1 MSGWVKALIVALIV
15 LVVAA
20 VAVAVALAVGIG
32 RASNVLNTGTSHPG
46 RPSGYHGP
54 AYPGMLTSDKVAG
67 SADSAVTMSGET
79 VTAGRLVKTPS
90 LLGPTL
96 CSPLTVANNG
106 DVTRDVGPAEWKLQ
120 QPNGIVETFFITGT
134 LQGGQVAPGG
144 KVSGTVCFVD
154 SGQAGK
160 FVLVW
165 QRLLDA
171 HRAIWL
177 LDL

>member
-1 MSGWVKALIVALIV
+1 
-15 LVVAA
+15 VAA
-20 VAVAVALAVGIG
+20 AVSVAVALAVGIG
-32 RASNVLNTGTSHPG
+32 RASNALSSGSSHAG

-54 AYPGMLTSDKVAG
+54 AYPGMLTNDKVAG
-67 SADSAVTMSGET
+67 SAGSSVTMSGET
-79 VTAGRLVKTPS
+79 VTAGPLVRTPT

-96 CSPLTVANNG
+96 CSQVTIADNG
-106 DVTRDVGPAEWKLQ
+106 DVTKDVGPAEWKLQ

-154 SGQAGK
+154 SGQAGR

-171 HRAIWL
+171 HRAVWL